1 MSTTRYY
8 KVGGHLFSVSGEAV
22 CFELMTNYE
31 PFEVQVAETRE
42 GETCFALSIEEGP
55 SPEFTEELRQDEEGQ
70 VIVCGKT
77 ADGKAVFEFQ
87 WWGATAGWLVCT
99 EDYREGCLLTTG
111 KHTKMAI
118 DNALMVLYAL
128 GTANKGTALFHAA
141 VVSHEGQ
148 GYMFLGKSGTG
159 KSTHARLWL
168 KYIEGTELVN
178 DDNPVV
184 SIDSDG
190 RAIVHGSPWSGK
202 TSCYRNVSYPLGGL
216 VLLSQAPHNKIRR
229 LKGIEAYAA
238 LVPSIS
244 GKRWDT
250 RIADGLHLTEDAMAS
265 HVPVWHLE
273 CLPDEEAARVC
284 QKEIER

>member
-8 KVGGHLFSVSGEAV
+8 KVGGHLFSVSGEAA

-31 PFEVQVAETRE
+31 PFEVQVAETTE
-42 GETCFALSIEEGP
+42 GEACFTLSMEDGP
-55 SPEFTEELRQDEEGQ
+55 FPEFTEELRQDEEGQ

-77 ADGKAVFEFQ
+77 ADGKAVFEYQ

-141 VVSHEGQ
+141 VVSHEGL

-159 KSTHARLWL
+159 KGLYVSRQEWHRQEYSCPAVA
-168 KYIEGTELVN
+168 EL
-178 DDNPVV
+178 
-184 SIDSDG
+184 
-190 RAIVHGSPWSGK
+190 
-202 TSCYRNVSYPLGGL
+202 Y
-216 VLLSQAPHNKIRR
+216 
-229 LKGIEAYAA
+229 
-238 LVPSIS
+238 
-244 GKRWDT
+244 
-250 RIADGLHLTEDAMAS
+250 
-265 HVPVWHLE
+265 
-273 CLPDEEAARVC
+273 
-284 QKEIER
+284 

>member
-42 GETCFALSIEEGP
+42 GETCFALSMEDGFP
-55 SPEFTEELRQDEEGQ
+55 PAFTEELRQDEEGQ

-77 ADGKAVFEFQ
+77 ADGKAVFEYQ
-87 WWGATAGWLVCT
+87 WWDATAGWLVCT
-99 EDYREGCLLTTG
+99 VDYHEGRLITTG

-159 KSTHARLWL
+159 KSTHARL
-168 KYIEGTELVN
+168 
-178 DDNPVV
+178 
-184 SIDSDG
+184 S
-190 RAIVHGSPWSGK
+190 
-202 TSCYRNVSYPLGGL
+202 SYMARLG
-216 VLLSQAPHNKIRR
+216 
-229 LKGIEAYAA
+229 
-238 LVPSIS
+238 
-244 GKRWDT
+244 
-250 RIADGLHLTEDAMAS
+250 
-265 HVPVWHLE
+265 
-273 CLPDEEAARVC
+273 AARHPATATSA
-284 QKEIER
+284 IL

>member
-42 GETCFALSIEEGP
+42 GETCFALSMEDGFP
-55 SPEFTEELRQDEEGQ
+55 PAFTEELRQDEEGQ

-77 ADGKAVFEFQ
+77 ADGKAVFEYQ
-87 WWGATAGWLVCT
+87 WWDATAGWLVCT
-99 EDYREGCLLTTG
+99 ADYRKGCLLTTG

-148 GYMFLGKSGTG
+148 GYMFLGKALERQDILLPQHQLSFRRTGAAEPSPTQQDTPSKRHRGLCGTG
-159 KSTHARLWL
+159 SEHQRQAVGR
-168 KYIEGTELVN
+168 
-178 DDNPVV
+178 PHCRR
-184 SIDSDG
+184 SAPDG
-190 RAIVHGSPWSGK
+190 RRNGK
-202 TSCYRNVSYPLGGL
+202 PCTG
-216 VLLSQAPHNKIRR
+216 
-229 LKGIEAYAA
+229 
-238 LVPSIS
+238 
-244 GKRWDT
+244 
-250 RIADGLHLTEDAMAS
+250 MAS
-265 HVPVWHLE
+265 GVS
-273 CLPDEEAARVC
+273 AR
-284 QKEIER
+284 